1 MINLHV
7 HDERGSLLDSILS
20 VKDIV
25 NFAKKNNQ
33 EAIALTNHGTMY
45 SYVDFYK
52 ECKKQKIKPIIGC
65 EVYEVNDM
73 LFKNDTKDN
82 KQQRFHL
89 ILLAKNEKGLRN
101 LFKIVSDGFLKGFYI
116 KPRVDLDYIKNNNLG
131 EGIIC
136 LTACMAG
143 RLSKILDNKDN
154 TYLPEEY
161 IDKLKNIFDYV
172 ALEIQAHNYE
182 LQGVLN
188 NKIVNIAQKTNT
200 PYVVTS
206 DAHML
211 TKDQID
217 THSIFI
223 EIGTDREVGEAY
235 EGCYLQSESDVYE
248 NLETYLQNEIIKNA
262 IKETHK
268 ISNMIEEIDI
278 GIGKGN
284 LMPKIK
290 TPKSFNSN
298 IEYFRS
304 IINENF
310 DKKFNFLSEKER
322 DKRRK
327 RIEME
332 IPILKELDYIDYFL
346 MLLMLTEKAKERGI
360 PLGYSRGSGAN
371 CLCLYVLGVT
381 QIDSVRWGLD
391 FSRFANLGRK
401 SVADYDMDISKLRRR
416 EMVTISEELFGKEK
430 VAPIC
435 TFNTLSTKVAIKD
448 IGKVL
453 DGRGVY
459 NIPYSLRDEVAKAIP
474 TIKTINDLGEEEE
487 KEFLL
492 KQVLQNSEN
501 EKLKSIYEKYPLW
514 FKYVMEL
521 EGKPKSLGR
530 HAAGT
535 IIAPKD
541 LLNYAPLCID
551 SDGNQML
558 QLEMHNAMDDLGLCK
573 MDFLGLET
581 LDTID
586 ECLKLIGK
594 SWEDF
599 DINKMDLD
607 DKNVLREIYAN
618 GNTIGVFQMESAEAV
633 KLCIEAETDNIND
646 VIAINAFNRPGTKNG
661 FPTYV
666 KNKKYPN
673 EVKVLHEDLKKI
685 FGETHY
691 VLLYQ
696 EQALKM
702 FRHAYFEESE
712 VDNAR
717 RAIGKKDKEV
727 MKSLKNKFR
736 EGLNK
741 RDWSNYQIDE
751 IWALMELQ
759 AEYSFNKGHSTA
771 YGLLSYLTAYL
782 KYYYPL
788 EFMTACLNSKM
799 GDTGR
804 TGVLLNECDRLSIK
818 VTPPNV
824 NKSQEFYTPLKD
836 KNQILYGLYPIKGV
850 GEMASKFI
858 IDNRPYKNFN
868 DFYKR
873 IVEVDGSPVN
883 KTVVIS
889 LIKSGAIPCKSKNNM
904 LLTYANKLFVE
915 PKYKKVKTLPTK
927 SKLLLEWNI
936 DKDEFES
943 KDVVLKLYNAM
954 REEKF
959 NKEKENKYKKH
970 IQEFK
975 DKYISNEEMYEFD
988 TLSMFLTNN
997 PLKKYSQYITSF
1009 DDIQDGSECVVL
1021 CSIVDVK
1028 RKKDK
1033 RNNTFA
1039 YLDLYSSSG
1048 ILEGIAWSSSYSK
1061 YQSYIKKGN
1070 HIAILG
1076 TKKEDKLIIGE
1087 IKDIEKW
1094 LKDVNL
1100 KVS

>member
-1 MINLHV
+1 MIHLHV

-25 NFAKKNNQ
+25 SFAKRNNQ

-52 ECKKQKIKPIIGC
+52 ECKKQNVKPIIGC

-73 LFKNDTKDN
+73 LKKNDTKDN

-89 ILLAKNEKGLRN
+89 ILLAKNQVGLKN
-101 LFKIVSDGFLKGFYI
+101 LFKIVSDGFLKGFYM
-116 KPRVDLDYIKNNNLG
+116 KPRIDLDYIKENNLG
-131 EGIIC
+131 EGIVC

-143 RLSKILDNKDN
+143 RLSKIVSGKDKSY
-154 TYLPEEY
+154 TAEEY
-161 IDKLKNIFDYV
+161 VGKLKEIFDYV
-172 ALEIQAHNYE
+172 TLEIQAHNYE
-182 LQGVLN
+182 VQGDLN
-188 NKIVNIAQKTNT
+188 NKIIEVAQKTNT

-211 TKDQID
+211 TKDQMD

-235 EGCYLQSESDVYE
+235 DGCYLQTDNEVYD
-248 NLETYLQNEIIKNA
+248 NLKDFHAKDIIRTA
-262 IKETHK
+262 ISETHK
-268 ISNMIEEIDI
+268 ISDMIEEIDI
-278 GIGKGN
+278 GLNKGN
-284 LMPKIK
+284 LMPKIP
-290 TPKSFNSN
+290 TPSKFNSN
-298 IEYFRS
+298 LEYFRH
-304 IINENF
+304 IIDNNF
-310 DKKFNFLSEKER
+310 YKKFSFLSLNEIEK
-322 DKRRK
+322 RK
-327 RIEME
+327 SRIEME

-346 MLLMLTEKAKERGI
+346 MLLMLTEKAKERKI

-416 EMVTISEELFGKEK
+416 EMVSISEELFGKEK

-453 DGRGVY
+453 DNKGIY
-459 NIPYSLRDEVAKAIP
+459 QIPYSLRDEVAKAIP
-474 TIKTINDLGEEEE
+474 TIKTINDLGEEKE
-487 KEFLL
+487 KEVLL

-501 EKLKSIYEKYPLW
+501 KKLKTIYEKYPLW

-535 IIAPKD
+535 IIAPKN
-541 LLNYAPLCID
+541 LLNYAPLCLD

-558 QLEMHNAMDDLGLCK
+558 QLEMNNAMEDLGLCK

-594 SWEDF
+594 TWEDF
-599 DINKMDLD
+599 DINKMNLD
-607 DKNVLREIYAN
+607 DKSVLKEIYAK
-618 GNTIGVFQMESAEAV
+618 GNTTGIFQMESAEAV
-633 KLCIEAETDNIND
+633 RLCIDAETDNIND

-666 KNKKYPN
+666 KNKKYP
-673 EVKVLHEDLKKI
+673 EDVKVLHEDLKKI

-717 RAIGKKDKEV
+717 RAIGHKEKEK
-727 MKSLKNKFR
+727 MKSLKNKFK
-736 EGLNK
+736 EGLGK
-741 RDWSNYQIDE
+741 RGWSDFQIDQ

-804 TGVLLNECDRLSIK
+804 TGVLLNECSRMKIDVK
-818 VTPPNV
+818 PPNI
-824 NKSQEFYTPLKD
+824 NKSHEYYTPLKNEN
-836 KNQILYGLYPIKGV
+836 KILYGLYPIKGV
-850 GEMASKFI
+850 GEIASKFI
-858 IDNRPYKNFN
+858 IENRPYKNFN
-868 DFYKR
+868 DFYSR
-873 IVEVDGSPVN
+873 TVESNSSPVN

-904 LLTYANKLFVE
+904 LHVYAKRLFVE
-915 PKYKKVKTLPTK
+915 PVYKEVKTLPTK
-927 SKLLLEWNI
+927 TKLLMDWDI
-936 DKDEFES
+936 DTSLFSS
-943 KDVVLKLYNAM
+943 KEDVLKEYNAK
-954 REEKF
+954 RLLKF
-959 NKEKENKYKKH
+959 NNDKESKYKKH
-970 IQEFK
+970 IKEFD
-975 DKYISNEEMYEFD
+975 DKYVSNEEMYEFD

-997 PLKKYSQYITSF
+997 PLKKYSEYIRDF
-1009 DDIQDGSECVVL
+1009 DNVEDGSECVVL
-1021 CSIVDVK
+1021 SSIVDVK

-1033 RNNTFA
+1033 RNNIFA
-1039 YLDLYSSSG
+1039 YLDLYTANG
-1048 ILEGIAWSSSYSK
+1048 IIEGMAWSSAYSR
-1061 YQSYIKKGN
+1061 YQEYIKKGS
-1070 HIAILG
+1070 HVAILG
-1076 TKKEDKLIIGE
+1076 TKKEGKLIIGE
-1087 IKDIEKW
+1087 IKDIERWIKDIK
-1094 LKDVNL
+1094 LKI
-1100 KVS
+1100 S

>member
-7 HDERGSLLDSILS
+7 HDEKGSLLDSILS

-25 NFAKKNNQ
+25 KFAKDNNQ
-33 EAIALTNHGTMY
+33 SAIALTNHGTMY

-52 ECKKQKIKPIIGC
+52 ECKKNNVKPIIGC
-65 EVYEVNDM
+65 EVYEVNNM
-73 LFKNDTKDN
+73 NVKNDTKDN

-89 ILLAKNEKGLRN
+89 ILLSRNEQGLKN
-101 LFKIVSDGFLKGFYI
+101 LFKIVSEGYLTGFYG
-116 KPRVDLDYIKNNNLG
+116 KPRVDLDYIESNNLG

-143 RLSKILDNKDN
+143 RLSKIIQGKDK
-154 TYLPEEY
+154 TYSCDGY
-161 IDKLKNIFDYV
+161 VNRLKGIFDYV
-172 ALEIQAHNYE
+172 SLEIQSHGYE
-182 LQGVLN
+182 EQAMLN
-188 NKIVNIAQKTNT
+188 EKIIEVANKNNVK
-200 PYVVTS
+200 YVITS

-211 TKDQID
+211 TKEQVD

-235 EGCYLQSESDVYE
+235 DGCYLQTEKDIFLNMSKYHSKETLDSAI
-248 NLETYLQNEIIKNA
+248 LETEEIA
-262 IKETHK
+262 
-268 ISNMIEEIDI
+268 NMIEDIDI
-278 GIGKGN
+278 GLNKGN

-290 TPKSFNSN
+290 TPKDFKNN
-298 IEYFRS
+298 LEYFKY
-304 IINENF
+304 IIDENF
-310 DKKFNFLSEKER
+310 GKKFNYLSEKER

-327 RIEME
+327 RLETE
-332 IPILKELDYIDYFL
+332 VPILKELDYIDYFL
-346 MLLMLTEKAKERGI
+346 MLLMLTEKAKEKGI

-435 TFNTLSTKVAIKD
+435 TFNTLSTKVALKD

-453 DGRGVY
+453 DNKGIY
-459 NIPYSLRDEVAKAIP
+459 SIPYLLRDEVAKAIP
-474 TIKTINDLGEEEE
+474 TLKTINDLGEEEE
-487 KEFLL
+487 KEVLL
-492 KQVLQNSEN
+492 KEVLLNSDR
-501 EKLKSIYEKYPLW
+501 LKEIYKEYPLW

-535 IIAPKD
+535 IIAPQN
-541 LLNYAPLCID
+541 LLNYAPLCLD

-594 SWEDF
+594 TWDEF

-607 DKNVLREIYAN
+607 DKNVLKNIYAK
-618 GNTIGVFQMESAEAV
+618 GNTVGIFQMESAEAV

-646 VIAINAFNRPGTKNG
+646 IIAINAFNRPGTKNG

-702 FRHAYFEESE
+702 FRHAYFQESE

-717 RAIGKKDKEV
+717 RAIGHKEKKT
-727 MKSLKNKFR
+727 MQSLKNKFR

-741 RDWSNYQIDE
+741 RNWSDYQVDQ
-751 IWALMELQ
+751 IWSLMELQ

-799 GDTGR
+799 GDTGK
-804 TGVLLNECDRLSIK
+804 TGVFLNECSRMKIK
-818 VTPPNV
+818 VLPPHI
-824 NKSQEFYTPLKD
+824 NKSEEYYTPLKNEN
-836 KNQILYGLYPIKGV
+836 KILYGLYPIKGV
-850 GEMASKFI
+850 GESASQFI
-858 IDNRPYKNFN
+858 IKNRPYKSFN
-868 DFYKR
+868 DFYNR
-873 IVEVDGSPVN
+873 VVCAENSPIN

-889 LIKSGAIPCKSKNNM
+889 LIKSGAIPSKSKNNM
-904 LLTYANKLFVE
+904 LLVYANKLFSGQEYRDV
-915 PKYKKVKTLPTK
+915 VSLPTK
-927 SKLLLEWNI
+927 VKLLLEWGI
-936 DKDEFES
+936 DSDIIKDKNER
-943 KDVVLKLYNAM
+943 LKLYNQK
-954 REEKF
+954 RKEKF
-959 NKEKENKYKKH
+959 ELEKKERYKKH
-970 IQEFK
+970 IREFQN
-975 DKYISNEEMYEFD
+975 KYMSDEDMYEFD

-997 PLKKYSQYITSF
+997 PLEAYSEFITNFSEV
-1009 DDIQDGSECVVL
+1009 IDGNECVVP
-1021 CSIVDVK
+1021 CSIVNVT

-1033 RNNTFA
+1033 KNNPFA
-1039 YLDLYSSSG
+1039 YLDLYTSVG
-1048 ILEGIAWSSSYSK
+1048 IIEGIIWSSSYSK
-1061 YQSYIKKGN
+1061 YQNLIKKGN
-1070 HIAILG
+1070 HVSLLG
-1076 TKKEDKLIIGE
+1076 TKSEDKLIIGK
-1087 IKDIEKW
+1087 IKTIEQW
-1094 LKDVNL
+1094 LLDVKL
-1100 KVS
+1100 KNIS

>member
-25 NFAKKNNQ
+25 NFAKENNQ

-453 DGRGVY
+453 DGRGIY

>member
-453 DGRGVY
+453 DGRGIY

>member
-1 MINLHV
+1 MIHLHV

-25 NFAKKNNQ
+25 GFAKRNKQ

-52 ECKKQKIKPIIGC
+52 ECKSQNVKPIIGC

-73 LFKNDTKDN
+73 LKKNDTKDN

-89 ILLAKNEKGLRN
+89 VLLAKNQIGLKN

-116 KPRVDLDYIKNNNLG
+116 KPRIDLDYIKENNLG
-131 EGIIC
+131 EGIVC

-143 RLSKILDNKDN
+143 RLSKIINGKDN
-154 TYLPEEY
+154 TYTSEGY
-161 IDKLKNIFDYV
+161 VNKLKSIFDYV
-172 ALEIQAHNYE
+172 ALEIQAHNYKI
-182 LQGVLN
+182 QGDLN
-188 NKIVNIAQKTNT
+188 NKIIEVSQKTNT

-211 TKDQID
+211 TKDQMD

-235 EGCYLQSESDVYE
+235 DGCYLQSENEVYD
-248 NLETYLQNEIIKNA
+248 NLKDFHSNEIIKIA
-262 IKETHK
+262 INETHK

-278 GIGKGN
+278 GLNKGN
-284 LMPKIK
+284 LMPKIP
-290 TPKSFNSN
+290 TPSNFNN
-298 IEYFRS
+298 NLEYFRN
-304 IINENF
+304 IIDNNF
-310 DKKFNFLSEKER
+310 YKKFSFLSLKEIEK
-322 DKRRK
+322 RK
-327 RIEME
+327 DRIEME

-346 MLLMLTEKAKERGI
+346 MLLMLTEKAKERKI

-453 DGRGVY
+453 DNKGIY
-459 NIPYSLRDEVAKAIP
+459 QIPYSLRDEVAKAIP

-487 KEFLL
+487 KEVLL

-501 EKLKSIYEKYPLW
+501 EKLKTIYEKYPLW

-541 LLNYAPLCID
+541 LLNFAPLCLD

-558 QLEMHNAMDDLGLCK
+558 QLEMNNAMEDLGLCK

-594 SWEDF
+594 TWEEF
-599 DINKMDLD
+599 DINKMNLD
-607 DKNVLREIYAN
+607 DKNVLKEIYAK
-618 GNTIGVFQMESAEAV
+618 GNTTGIFQMESAEAV
-633 KLCIEAETDNIND
+633 RLCIDAETDNIND

-666 KNKKYPN
+666 KNKKYP
-673 EVKVLHEDLKKI
+673 EDVRVLHEDLREI

-696 EQALKM
+696 EQALKI

-717 RAIGKKDKEV
+717 RAIGHKEKEK
-727 MKSLKNKFR
+727 MKLLKSKFK
-736 EGLNK
+736 EGLN
-741 RDWSNYQIDE
+741 RRGWNDFQIDQ

-804 TGVLLNECDRLSIK
+804 TGVLLNECNRMKIDVK
-818 VTPPNV
+818 PPNI
-824 NKSQEFYTPLKD
+824 NKSHEYYTPLKNEN
-836 KNQILYGLYPIKGV
+836 KILYGLYPIKGV
-850 GEMASKFI
+850 GEVASKFI
-858 IDNRPYKNFN
+858 IANRPYKSFN
-868 DFYKR
+868 DFYNR
-873 IVEVDGSPVN
+873 TVEVDGSPVN

-889 LIKSGAIPCKSKNNM
+889 LIKSGAIPCRSKNNM
-904 LLTYANKLFVE
+904 LHIYANKLFVE
-915 PKYKKVKTLPTK
+915 PTYKEVKTIPTK
-927 SKLLLEWNI
+927 TKLLVDWNI
-936 DKDEFES
+936 DTTLFDNKES
-943 KDVVLKLYNAM
+943 ILKEYNNK
-954 REEKF
+954 RLLKF
-959 NKEKENKYKKH
+959 NKEKDEKYRKYIK
-970 IQEFK
+970 EFD
-975 DKYISNEEMYEFD
+975 DKYVSSEEMYEFD

-997 PLKKYSQYITSF
+997 PLKKYSEYIGDF
-1009 DDIQDGSECVVL
+1009 KEIEDGSECVVL
-1021 CSIVDVK
+1021 SSIVDVK
-1028 RKKDK
+1028 RKKDR
-1033 RNNTFA
+1033 RNNIFA
-1039 YLDLYSSSG
+1039 YLDLYTANG
-1048 ILEGIAWSSSYSK
+1048 IIEGIAWSSSYSR
-1061 YQSYIKKGN
+1061 YQEYIKKGK

-1094 LKDVNL
+1094 IEDVKL
-1100 KVS
+1100 KVN

>member
-7 HDERGSLLDSILS
+7 HDEKASLLDSILS
-20 VKDIV
+20 VQDIV
-25 NFAKKNNQ
+25 NFAKESGQ
-33 EAIALTNHGTMY
+33 ESIAITNHGTMY

-52 ECKKQKIKPIIGC
+52 ECKKKNIKPIIGC

-73 LFKNDTKDN
+73 LLKNDTKDN

-89 ILLAKNEKGLRN
+89 ILLSKNQVGLSN
-101 LFKIVSDGFLKGFYI
+101 LFKIVSDGFLKGFYG
-116 KPRVDLDYIKNNNLG
+116 KPRVDLDYIERNNLG

-143 RLSKILDNKDN
+143 RLSKILSGKDN
-154 TYLPEEY
+154 TYSSQEY
-161 IDKLKNIFDYV
+161 IQKLKGIFDYV
-172 ALEIQAHNYE
+172 SLEIQAHNYE
-182 LQGVLN
+182 EQGNLN
-188 NKIVNIAQKTNT
+188 RKIIEIANETET
-200 PYVVTS
+200 SYVVTS

-211 TKDQID
+211 TKDQLD

-235 EGCYLQSESDVYE
+235 NGCYLQTDKDVYE
-248 NLETYLQNEIIKNA
+248 NLDQYLTDEEILCA
-262 IKETHK
+262 INETHK
-268 ISNMIEEIDI
+268 ISNMIDEIDI
-278 GIGKGN
+278 GLKKGN
-284 LMPKIK
+284 LMPIIE
-290 TPKSFNSN
+290 TPKEFNNNLEFFRN
-298 IEYFRS
+298 I
-304 IINENF
+304 IDTNF
-310 DKKFNFLSEKER
+310 DKKFSFLSVKER
-322 DKRRK
+322 EKRRD

-346 MLLMLTEKAKERGI
+346 MLVMLTEEAKKRKI

-381 QIDSVRWGLD
+381 QVDSVRWGLD

-401 SVADYDMDISKLRRR
+401 SVADFDMDISKLRRR
-416 EMVTISEELFGKEK
+416 EMVAIAEELFGKEK

-453 DGRGVY
+453 DNKGIY
-459 NIPYSLRDEVAKAIP
+459 SIPYSLRDEVAKSIP

-487 KEFLL
+487 KEVLL
-492 KQVLQNSEN
+492 KQVLQNSQN
-501 EKLKSIYEKYPLW
+501 EQLKNAYEKYPLW

-541 LLNYAPLCID
+541 LLNYAPLCLD

-558 QLEMHNAMDDLGLCK
+558 QIEMHNAMDDLGLCK

-594 SWEDF
+594 TWEEF

-607 DKNVLREIYAN
+607 DKNVLKNIYAK
-618 GNTIGVFQMESAEAV
+618 GNTTGIFQMESAEAI
-633 KLCIEAETDNIND
+633 KLCIDAETDNIND

-666 KNKKYPN
+666 KNKKFPN
-673 EVKVLHEDLKKI
+673 EVKVLHEDLRKI
-685 FGETHY
+685 FEETHY

-702 FRHAYFEESE
+702 FRHAGFEESE

-717 RAIGKKDKEV
+717 RAIGHKEKDT
-727 MKSLKNKFR
+727 MKSLKFKFK

-741 RDWSNYQIDE
+741 RGWEDYQVDE
-751 IWALMELQ
+751 IWVLMDLQ
-759 AEYSFNKGHSTA
+759 SEYCFNKGHSTA

-804 TGVLLNECDRLSIK
+804 TGVLLNECSKIGIE
-818 VTPPNV
+818 VAPPNV
-824 NKSQEFYTPLKD
+824 NKSYEFYTPLK
-836 KNQILYGLYPIKGV
+836 KENKILYGLYPIKGV
-850 GEMASKFI
+850 GEVASKFI
-858 IDNRPYKNFN
+858 IENRPYKSFN
-868 DFYKR
+868 DFYDR
-873 IVEVDGSPVN
+873 TVNIENSPIN
-883 KTVVIS
+883 KTVIIA

-904 LLTYANKLFVE
+904 LLTYANKLFIE
-915 PKYKKVKTLPTK
+915 PKYKEVKTLPTK
-927 SKLLLEWNI
+927 SKLLLDWNI
-936 DKDEFES
+936 DSDEFKS

-970 IQEFK
+970 IDEFR

-997 PLKKYSQYITSF
+997 PLKKYSEYITDF
-1009 DDIQDGSECVVL
+1009 DLIEEGAECVVL
-1021 CSIVDVK
+1021 SSIVDVK

-1039 YLDLYSSSG
+1039 YLDLYSSTG
-1048 ILEGIAWSSSYSK
+1048 ILEGIAWSSCYSK
-1061 YQSYIKKGN
+1061 YQSYIKKGK

-1076 TKKEDKLIIGE
+1076 TKKEDKLIIND
-1087 IKDIEKW
+1087 IKDIDKW
-1094 LKDVNL
+1094 MQDVNL
-1100 KVS
+1100 KIN